1 MKHFALLI
9 LLLAGLPSAVADDVV
24 LNVRRQ
30 TETAEDSGRFHRQT
44 SAVTWKAEQT
54 AVVVCDMWDKHWC
67 PESTARVG
75 ELAPVM
81 NRVIRKARE
90 KGMLI
95 IHCPSSCMDFYQDTP
110 QRKLA
115 QAAPAVKTKVPLQT
129 WCHLDESIEGSLPID
144 DTDGGCESP
153 VKSYRAWTRQH
164 PAIEISDGD
173 AITDS
178 AEAFYLMKQK
188 GITNVIVMGVH
199 TNMCVLGRPF
209 SIRQM
214 VQQGQN
220 VVLMRDMTDTMYNPK
235 MRPKVSHFT
244 GTDLIIDHIERNW
257 CPTVLSTDFIGGNE
271 FRFRGDTRKHVAILC
286 AEREYRTNESLP
298 KFAAEQLGTNYRV
311 SFVWDNVG
319 DRNDLPGINVVDQ
332 ADVLLVSV
340 RRRTLPATQLA
351 TVRSFVAA
359 GKPLIGIRTA
369 SHAFCQRNKPA
380 PEGLADWPEFD
391 QQVFGG
397 NYTNHHP
404 SGPITQVGRTSDRP
418 HPILSGVGPFSS
430 TGSLYK
436 VSPLADSA
444 TQLLSG
450 SIPDADAEP
459 VAWLN
464 SRADGGLSFYTSLGH
479 IKDFDQPG
487 FVRMLKNAVDYLTS
501 QP

>member
-1 MKHFALLI
+1 MRTCALLI
-9 LLLAGLPSAVADDVV
+9 LASVAIPFAPADDVT

-30 TETAEDSGRFHRQT
+30 TETAKESGRYHSQT
-44 SAVTWKAEQT
+44 APVSWKAKQT

-75 ELAPVM
+75 EMAPVM
-81 NRVIRKARE
+81 NRVIKQARAG
-90 KGMLI
+90 GMLI
-95 IHCPSSCMDFYQDTP
+95 IHCPSSCMDFYKDTP

-115 QAAPAVKTKVPLQT
+115 QDAPVVKTKVPLET
-129 WCHLDESIEGSLPID
+129 WCHLDEALEGRLPID

-153 VKSYRAWTRQH
+153 IKSYRAWTRQH
-164 PAIEISDGD
+164 PAIEIADGD

-209 SIRQM
+209 SIRQL

-220 VVLMRDMTDTMYNPK
+220 VVLMRDMTDTMYNPQ
-235 MRPKVSHFT
+235 MSPQVSHFT
-244 GTDLIIDHIERNW
+244 GTDLVIDHIEQHW
-257 CPTVLSTDFIGGNE
+257 CPTVLSTDFIGGSE
-271 FRFRGDTRKHVAILC
+271 FRFKQDSRKHVVVLC

-298 KFAAEQLGTNYRV
+298 KFALEQLGQNYRV
-311 SFVWDNVG
+311 SFVWENAD
-319 DRNDLPGINVVDQ
+319 DRNDLPGMDVVDS

-340 RRRTLPATQLA
+340 RRRTLPAAQLTA
-351 TVRSFVAA
+351 VKQHVAA
-359 GKPLIGIRTA
+359 GKPVIGIRTA

-380 PEGLADWPEFD
+380 PDGLADWPEFD
-391 QQVFGG
+391 SQVFGG

-404 SGPITQVGRTSDRP
+404 NGPVTTVVAASDKP
-418 HPILSGVGPFSS
+418 HAILKGVQKFPSS
-430 TGSLYK
+430 GSLYK

-444 TQLLSG
+444 TSLLQG
-450 SIPDADAEP
+450 SIPDAAAEP

-464 SRADGGLSFYTSLGH
+464 RRADGGLSFYTSLGH
-479 IKDFDQPG
+479 IQDFEQPG
-487 FVRMLKNAVDYLTS
+487 FVRLLKNAVDYLAS